1 MSPSPP
7 RSSCREKAPHFRA
20 DLANTPQPNA
30 GQPKPFRKRQKI
42 RWASPLL
49 GILLALGLSHAAV
62 NRIDFQKAP
71 DLPAGSAPYYLQA
84 ADFDGDGHVD
94 IATANRDANSVTLL
108 YLEEDPD
115 TVVSAW
121 RRDFPTGNGPF
132 ALFASDLDGDKD
144 VDLATADMGD
154 NTITILTNQ
163 GGKNF
168 AKKGSYPLTG
178 TPYAI
183 NGADMDGDGDID
195 LVVGHVKLTGKSNPS
210 AVTVFENQGPGSFK
224 PLDPC
229 PVSLEPRSI
238 LTADLNGDGRPDI
251 VTANKGGAGVSLL
264 FNRGEGKFSVAAEL
278 STGGAANSVFG
289 ADLDGD
295 RDIDLAVANIES
307 SAIAVLL
314 NQGKGSFGPPAQ
326 YNIGTGAMFPFAVTG
341 ADLDGDGDVDLATA
355 NLPTDNTSVL
365 FNDGHGAFQVQGVY
379 YAGNGPRSVLLAD
392 FNRDHLPDIAIANRF
407 DYKVAILF
415 QKREANNPKP

>member
-1 MSPSPP
+1 MNPFPPS
-7 RSSCREKAPHFRA
+7 SSGREKAPHFRA
-20 DLANTPQPNA
+20 DWVNLLQPNA
-30 GQPKPFRKRQKI
+30 SRPKPFRKRPKFW
-42 RWASPLL
+42 WASLV
-49 GILLALGLSHAAV
+49 LGLLLTLSLSQAAV
-62 NRIDFQKAP
+62 DQIDFQKAP
-71 DLPAGSAPYYLQA
+71 DLPAGNAPYYLQT
-84 ADFDGDGHVD
+84 ADFDGDGHID
-94 IATANRDANSVTLL
+94 IATANRDANSVTVLF
-108 YLEEDPD
+108 LEEDPI
-115 TVVSAW
+115 TTVSAW

-132 ALFASDLDGDKD
+132 ALFAGDLNGDQRA
-144 VDLATADMGD
+144 DLATVDMGD
-154 NTITILTNQ
+154 NSLSLLLNQ

-168 AKKGSYPLTG
+168 AKKESFPLPG

-183 NGADMDGDGDID
+183 AGADLDGDRDID
-195 LVVGHVKLTGKSNPS
+195 LVVGYVQLTGKSNPS
-210 AVTVFENQGPGSFK
+210 AVIIFENQGQGSFK
-224 PLDPC
+224 PQASH

-238 LTADLNGDGRPDI
+238 LVADLNGDNQPDI
-251 VTANKGGAGVSLL
+251 VTANKGGAGISLL
-264 FNRGEGKFSVAAEL
+264 FNRGGGKFSVATEVA
-278 STGGAANSVFG
+278 TGGAANSVFG

-295 RDIDLAVANIES
+295 GDIDLAVANIES

-379 YAGNGPRSVLLAD
+379 YVGNGPRSVLLAD
-392 FNRDHLPDIAIANRF
+392 FNRDRLPDIAIANRF

-415 QKREANNPKP
+415 QKRGAAGPK